1 MSNKYWGWGLED
13 DEFFVRMRQA
23 NLVIERPK
31 VIIRI
36 IVIIIISIID
46 NITPG
51 DPNREERNIPT
62 RPHHQGTGL
71 ILCRKHGQSKIQI
84 SQLKWILK
92 AIEPTLTNY
101 RRRDTILYLDNRHQ
115 LPHFSISPQNYD
127 KLFIATKDRPR
138 DNTKCYNQRNLTR
151 RRDKTTGLSNTL
163 YRVASRRSLNIDGA
177 PVNFLDIELGES
189 WLTTFWQNE

>member
-84 SQLKWILK
+84 SQLK
-92 AIEPTLTNY
+92 
-101 RRRDTILYLDNRHQ
+101 
-115 LPHFSISPQNYD
+115 
-127 KLFIATKDRPR
+127 
-138 DNTKCYNQRNLTR
+138 
-151 RRDKTTGLSNTL
+151 
-163 YRVASRRSLNIDGA
+163 
-177 PVNFLDIELGES
+177 
-189 WLTTFWQNE
+189 